1 MFETT
6 NQMIITFST
15 IVIVG
20 NSVKL
25 GTNLKDIWKHQ
36 RSIKNWN
43 LDSYNYLIY
52 SSISTGGFAMDNN
65 YESLGNQPATHPIP
79 DGPSPGHPTP

>member
-36 RSIKNWN
+36 RSIKN
-43 LDSYNYLIY
+43 
-52 SSISTGGFAMDNN
+52 
-65 YESLGNQPATHPIP
+65 
-79 DGPSPGHPTP
+79 